1 MTIEVKNAEV
11 IIKVL
16 KEKLEKAKAN
26 LKEAVDDEV
35 TRMIRRTRD
44 GKDVDGGNF
53 APYTPAYNKFKASF
67 KSGFVTRNRDRKNG
81 GFKKGKNAGQ
91 VKGQYSATP
100 QKPDLTLSGNMLA
113 SIQSKVE
120 DTSTGA
126 VATVFFNSALEAAKA
141 QGNQKKRRFFG
152 FAEEQVQRIK
162 RKLFGQ

>member
-26 LKEAVDDEV
+26 LKSAVDDEV
-35 TRMIRRTRD
+35 TRMVLRTRN
-44 GKDVDGGNF
+44 GKDIDGSNF
-53 APYTPAYNKFKASF
+53 APYTPAYNKRKASL
-67 KSGFVTRNRDRKNG
+67 KSGFTTRTG
-81 GFKKGKNAGQ
+81 KKGKNAKQ
-91 VKGQYSATP
+91 VKGSYSATP

-113 SIQSKVE
+113 SIQTKVE